1 MLSCKI
7 DRFEGRSLNVSYNY
21 IYNSYRKL
29 ALAII
34 SFNRNDEKFIKSEW
48 CKTLSD
54 LADLDY
60 DILLKDSKKNFYV
73 KKRKVN
79 FDEEIIIASIKMVQ
93 ETKSWAKTSRAYNV
107 SEQTLKRWF
116 DLYSD
121 YVKKGEPLP
130 VIKRYNEEEKKEIVR
145 RHLESGVTY
154 VTGAKNYNLTPTG
167 LRLLTEKY
175 KGEING

>member
-1 MLSCKI
+1 MLNSKI

-21 IYNSYRKL
+21 IHNSYKKL

-34 SFNRNDEKFIKSEW
+34 SINRNDKKFIESEW

-60 DILLKDSKKNFYV
+60 DILLKDSKKKLC
-73 KKRKVN
+73 KKRKVK
-79 FDEEIIIASIKMVQ
+79 FAEETIIASIKMFQ
-93 ETKSWAKTSRAYNV
+93 KINSLAKTSRTYNV
-107 SEQTLKRWF
+107 SEQTLKRWV

-121 YVKKGEPLP
+121 FVKEGEPLP
-130 VIKRYNEEEKKEIVR
+130 VVKRYNEEEKKEIVR
-145 RHLESGVTY
+145 RHLESSETY
-154 VTGAKNYNLTPTG
+154 VTGAKKYNLSPTG